1 MRNKLLISALALLL
15 LPLTAQAQE
24 EEWQEVE
31 APVHLEFDSQLY
43 SGGIVHGVTVDNNG
57 YVWINTFTG
66 NDPAGMPVV
75 DMEGN
80 HASFSPIA
88 SVTVDGTEYSTEAG
102 GRGITKDA
110 DGDIMAVFNSTQLLH
125 IDAETGEG
133 LGVWEGPG
141 SLTGPAV
148 DEFGFVYVGQVLE
161 TPPIFVIDSE
171 TWLDAFSI
179 PPSDEITYLSR
190 STAVSDDGS
199 TVISATI
206 SGPRGLYFYTSED
219 LSNYELT
226 DTAIVFDGDASS
238 VQFDPEGMLWGTDEG
253 TDPQDPELGDPSLK
267 VFDLENRTYYSLR
280 HDSLDLQPRGV
291 GFAFEGDTKQIVVG
305 SFFTGSTEIFN
316 VVEGPVAVE
325 DPEQPEAFTLEQ
337 NFPNPFNP
345 TTTIRYK
352 LQQAGDVTLRVYNS
366 TGQLVN
372 TLVSGQQ
379 ASGQHEAR
387 WNGTDANGRTV
398 SSGVYFYSLETA
410 NHRETRAMT
419 FLK

>member
-15 LPLTAQAQE
+15 VPLTAQAQE

-31 APVHLEFDSQLY
+31 APVHLEYEDRLH
-43 SGGIVHGVTVDNNG
+43 SGGIVHGVVVDDNG
-57 YVWINTFTG
+57 LVWINNFSA
-66 NDPAGMPVV
+66 NDPVGMHVV

-80 HASFSPIA
+80 PASFSPVA
-88 SVTVDGTEYSTEAG
+88 SVTVDGTEYPTEGA

-110 DGDIMAVFNSTQLLH
+110 DGNIMTVFNSSQLLH

-141 SLTGPAV
+141 PLTSPAV
-148 DEFGFVYVGQVLE
+148 DEFGFVYVGQVLG

-179 PPSDEITYLSR
+179 SGEMDPYLSR
-190 STAVSDDGS
+190 ATAVSNDGS
-199 TVISATI
+199 TVISAVL
-206 SGPRGLYFYTSED
+206 SGGLNFFTSED

-226 DTAIVFDGDASS
+226 DTAFVFDGEVSS
-238 VQFDPEGMLWGTDEG
+238 VQYDPEGMLWATDEG
-253 TDPQDPELGDPSLK
+253 TDPQDPELGDPNLK

-280 HDSLDLQPRGV
+280 HDSLDLQPRGIGFV
-291 GFAFEGDTKQIVVG
+291 GEGDSRQIVVG
-305 SFFTGSTEIFN
+305 SFFSGYTEIFN
-316 VVEGPVAVE
+316 VVEGPVAID

-366 TGQLVN
+366 TGQLVK

-379 ASGQHEAR
+379 VSGQHETR
-387 WNGTDANGRTV
+387 WDGTDASGRTV